1 VPDLDFRIN
10 DAEVLE
16 FAAAPTML
24 FKLQIE
30 ERGGEAV
37 RSLVLHAQIRIAA
50 AQRHYSDEEQASL
63 QEVFGELGRW
73 QNTLKSLLW
82 TYVVVLA
89 PPFTGSTVVDVPV
102 PCTYDFEVGSAK
114 YLYALED
121 GEVPLEFL
129 FSGTAFCM
137 EGAGLQATQIP
148 WEKEAHFR
156 LPVRLWK
163 QMMEH
168 YFPNSAWLR
177 LRKDVFNRLYSYE
190 ARHGLP
196 TWKAALDTLLSPT
209 EVDNQ
214 WTR

>member
-1 VPDLDFRIN
+1 VPDLDFQIN
-10 DAEVLE
+10 DAEALE

-24 FKLQIE
+24 FKLQIDAQ
-30 ERGGEAV
+30 GGGPV

-50 AQRHYSDEEQASL
+50 AQQHYSAEEQGRL
-63 QEVFGELGRW
+63 PEVFGEPGRW

-82 TYVVVLA
+82 THVVVLA

-114 YLYALED
+114 YFHALEH

-129 FSGTAFCM
+129 FSGTAFYM
-137 EGAGLQATQIP
+137 EGTGLQATQIP

-177 LRKDVFNRLYSYE
+177 LRKDVFNRLYSYKSKQ
-190 ARHGLP
+190 GLP
-196 TWKAALDTLLSPT
+196 TWEAALDALLST
-209 EVDNQ
+209 AEVENQ
-214 WTR
+214 WIP